1 VFDGPEAQDKEIST
15 MRHKEESGTLHSAQ
29 SRTVVSRREFLS
41 SGSAAITAVGASL
54 LTTPTMGQTDTEPQ
68 IVWSTSQWKIA
79 AFRKLVEDKAP
90 VKQLFDARAINQGS
104 FLDEIKNSLNAL
116 HYGFGVPVD
125 HIKLVGALHGPANL
139 LNFDDYVWDKYQI
152 GAWLQ
157 VNDPDTAK
165 PAIKNPFYRSRTS
178 TSPDYNSTDPD
189 NMNSRFQDASIDT
202 LHKRGVQFCCC
213 HTALEQQA
221 KVLVKHNGLSI
232 GSEILVEEML
242 RHTLPGVLVVASMVS
257 AIALLQLQGHYSY
270 ISV

>member
-1 VFDGPEAQDKEIST
+1 MP
-15 MRHKEESGTLHSAQ
+15 HKEESVTLHSEQ
-29 SRTVVSRREFLS
+29 SSAVVSRRKFLS
-41 SGSAAITAVGASL
+41 AGSATITAVGASL
-54 LTTPTMGQTDTEPQ
+54 LLTPTAAHPETEPQ
-68 IVWSTSQWKIA
+68 IVWLISQWKTA
-79 AFRKLVEDKAP
+79 DFRKLVEDKAP

-104 FLDEIKNSLNAL
+104 FLDEMKNSLNAL
-116 HYGFGVPVD
+116 HYGFGTPVD

-139 LNFDDYVWDKYQI
+139 LNFDDYVWNKYQI

-157 VNDPDTAK
+157 VNDPDTGK
-165 PAIKNPFYRSRTS
+165 PAIKNPFYRSRTL

-202 LHKRGVQFCCC
+202 LHNRGVQFCCC
-213 HTALEQQA
+213 HTALEEQA

>member
-1 VFDGPEAQDKEIST
+1 
-15 MRHKEESGTLHSAQ
+15 
-29 SRTVVSRREFLS
+29 VVSRRKFLGA
-41 SGSAAITAVGASL
+41 GSATIAAVGACL
-54 LTTPTMGQTDTEPQ
+54 LTPTVARSQTEPQ
-68 IVWSTSQWKIA
+68 IVWSTSQWKIDD
-79 AFRKLVEDKAP
+79 FRKLVEDKAP
-90 VKQLFDARAINQGS
+90 VKQLFDARTINQGK
-104 FLDEIKNSLNAL
+104 FLDEMKNSLNAL
-116 HYGFGVPVD
+116 HFGFGVPVD

-139 LNFDDYVWDKYQI
+139 LNFDDYVWNKYRI

-157 VNDPDTAK
+157 ANDPDTGK

-189 NMNSRFQDASIDT
+189 NMNSRFQDASIDA
-202 LHKRGVQFCCC
+202 LHKRGVQLCCC
-213 HTALEQQA
+213 HTALEEQV

-242 RHTLPGVLVVASMVS
+242 RHTLPGVLVVASAVS

>member
-1 VFDGPEAQDKEIST
+1 MP
-15 MRHKEESGTLHSAQ
+15 HKEESVTLHSEQ
-29 SRTVVSRREFLS
+29 SRTVVSRRKFLS
-41 SGSAAITAVGASL
+41 AGSAAITAVGANLL
-54 LTTPTMGQTDTEPQ
+54 LTPIAAHAETEPQ

-79 AFRKLVEDKAP
+79 DFRTLVEDKAP
-90 VKQLFDARAINQGS
+90 VKQLFDARQINQGS
-104 FLDEIKNSLNAL
+104 FLDEMKNSLNAL

-139 LNFDDYVWDKYQI
+139 LNFDDYVWNKYQI

-157 VNDPDTAK
+157 VNDPDTGT

-178 TSPDYNSTDPD
+178 MSPDYNSTDPD

-202 LHKRGVQFCCC
+202 LHKRGVQFCCS
-213 HTALEQQA
+213 HTALEEQA

-232 GSEILVEEML
+232 GSEMLVEEML

>member
-1 VFDGPEAQDKEIST
+1 MPHHEDSVTP
-15 MRHKEESGTLHSAQ
+15 HSKQ
-29 SRTVVSRREFLS
+29 SSTVVSRRKFLS
-41 SGSAAITAVGASL
+41 AASATIAAAGASL
-54 LTTPTMGQTDTEPQ
+54 LSTPTVAHSETEPQ

-79 AFRKLVEDKAP
+79 DFRTLVEDKAP

-104 FLDEIKNSLNAL
+104 FLDEMKNSLNAL

-125 HIKLVGALHGPANL
+125 QIKLVGVLHGPANL
-139 LNFDDYVWDKYQI
+139 LNFDDYVWNKYRI

-157 VNDPDTAK
+157 VNDPDTRK

-178 TSPDYNSTDPD
+178 TSHDYNSTDPD
-189 NMNSRFQDASIDT
+189 NMNSRFQDASIDA

-213 HTALEQQA
+213 HTAIEEQV

-242 RHTLPGVLVVASMVS
+242 RHTLPGVLVVASAVS

>member
-1 VFDGPEAQDKEIST
+1 MP
-15 MRHKEESGTLHSAQ
+15 HKEESVTLHSEP
-29 SRTVVSRREFLS
+29 SSTVSRRKFLS
-41 SGSAAITAVGASL
+41 VSSAAMTAVGASHL
-54 LTTPTMGQTDTEPQ
+54 LTPTVAHPDTEPQ

-79 AFRKLVEDKAP
+79 DFRKLVEDKAP

-104 FLDEIKNSLNAL
+104 FLDEMKNSLNAF
-116 HYGFGVPVD
+116 HFGFGVPAD

-139 LNFDDYVWDKYQI
+139 LNFDDYVWNKYLI

-157 VNDPDTAK
+157 ANDPDTGK
-165 PAIKNPFYRSRTS
+165 PAINNPFYRSRTS
-178 TSPDYNSTDPD
+178 TSPDYTSTDPD

-213 HTALEQQA
+213 HTALEEQA
-221 KVLVKHNGLSI
+221 KVLVRHNGLSI

-270 ISV
+270 IGV

>member
-1 VFDGPEAQDKEIST
+1 MP
-15 MRHKEESGTLHSAQ
+15 HKEESVTLHSEQ
-29 SRTVVSRREFLS
+29 SRTVVSRRKFLS
-41 SGSAAITAVGASL
+41 AGSAAITAVGASL
-54 LTTPTMGQTDTEPQ
+54 LSTPTVAHPETEPQ

-79 AFRKLVEDKAP
+79 DFRKLVEDKAP
-90 VKQLFDARAINQGS
+90 VKQLFDARQINQGS
-104 FLDEIKNSLNAL
+104 FLDEMKNSLNAL

-139 LNFDDYVWDKYQI
+139 LNFDDYVWNKYQI

-157 VNDPDTAK
+157 VNDPDTGK

-213 HTALEQQA
+213 HTALEEQA